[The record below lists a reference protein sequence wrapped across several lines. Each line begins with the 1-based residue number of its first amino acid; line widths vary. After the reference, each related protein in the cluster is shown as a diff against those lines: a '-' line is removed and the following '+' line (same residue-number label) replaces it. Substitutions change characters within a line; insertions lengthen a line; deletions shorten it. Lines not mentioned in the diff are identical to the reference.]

1 MTDHSG
7 PDEPTAAGGDGAA
20 GAVPDA
26 AGPGPGTRAP
36 SPAGEVLGAATG
48 GAATGG
54 GAAGTADAA
63 DDAAPDR
70 AGHPPSPESTAES
83 GPRRARRLAAVR
95 RFARS
100 RAAVVGAV
108 GLGVLVLMALLA
120 PWVAPYDPYAQSPD
134 NLLGPSGSHPL
145 GTDELGRDIAS
156 RVMHGARASL
166 VVGFGAAALGAL
178 VGVPL
183 GLVAG
188 YLGRW
193 VDAVAMRL
201 LDLLLAV
208 PGILLALVIIAILGP
223 GRLNL
228 VLAIGIGAVPEFGR
242 LTRAATLAIRE
253 HDFVVAS
260 RGMGAPTP
268 DTMFRTVL
276 PNVLGPILVQLVVTA
291 SLAVVIEAGL
301 SLLGLGT
308 APPTPSWGAMLQEA
322 RSYLY
327 QSPWYGVFPGLC
339 LAFTV
344 FCLDRVGRGLQLAV
358 GTAVSS
364 GAREGTL

>member
-1 MTDHSG
+1 MNEEHEEHEERER
-7 PDEPTAAGGDGAA
+7 DEAPQGQVTLAKGA
-20 GAVPDA
+20 
-26 AGPGPGTRAP
+26 PG
-36 SPAGEVLGAATG
+36 PAGEPGRPGV
-48 GAATGG
+48 
-54 GAAGTADAA
+54 
-63 DDAAPDR
+63 
-70 AGHPPSPESTAES
+70 
-83 GPRRARRLAAVR
+83 RRLAAVR

-100 RAAVVGAV
+100 RSALAGAA
-108 GLGVLVLMALLA
+108 GLGLLVLMAVFA
-120 PWVAPYDPYAQSPD
+120 PWVAPFDPNEQSPEA
-134 NLLGPSGSHPL
+134 LLGPSGSHLL

-156 RVMHGARASL
+156 RVIYGARASL
-166 VVGFGAAALGAL
+166 LVGFGAAALGAL

-193 VDAVAMRL
+193 ADAVAMRL
-201 LDLLLAV
+201 IDLLLAV
-208 PGILLALVIIAILGP
+208 PGILLALVIIALLGP

-228 VLAIGIGAVPEFGR
+228 ILAIGIGSVPEFGR
-242 LTRAATLAIRE
+242 LTRAATLTIRE
-253 HDFVVAS
+253 QDFVVAS
-260 RGMGAPTP
+260 RGMGASTP

-276 PNVLGPILVQLVVTA
+276 PNILGPILVQLVVTA
-291 SLAVVIEAGL
+291 SLAVVVEAGL

-308 APPTPSWGAMLQEA
+308 APPAPSWGAMLQEA

-358 GTAVSS
+358 GAAVSS
-364 GAREGTL
+364 GTREGTL